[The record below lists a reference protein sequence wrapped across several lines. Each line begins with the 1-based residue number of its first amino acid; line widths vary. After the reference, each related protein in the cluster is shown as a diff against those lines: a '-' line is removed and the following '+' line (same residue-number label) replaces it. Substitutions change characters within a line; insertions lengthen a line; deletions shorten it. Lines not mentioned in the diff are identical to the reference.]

1 MINFLDLTGRIL
13 VSSLFIISATDKI
26 FNISGTME
34 WMESFGVPGIL
45 IYPTIVAEIIL
56 PIFVIVGYQARISA
70 GLLSMFCVITA
81 FLFHFDFSNQNQ
93 FISFLKNFALAGG
106 FLFIVVNG
114 TKDWAVDKE
123 KKICQAINKKTRDF
137 IRGFFKFNNFY
148 FLLKFITN

>member
-106 FLFIVVNG
+106 FLFIA
-114 TKDWAVDKE
+114 AVTV
-123 KKICQAINKKTRDF
+123 IIGILASRA
-137 IRGFFKFNNFY
+137 R
-148 FLLKFITN
+148 LLAPTH

>member
-45 IYPTIVAEIIL
+45 IYPNIVADIIL

-93 FISFLKNFALAGG
+93 FISFLKNFASS
-106 FLFIVVNG
+106 
-114 TKDWAVDKE
+114 
-123 KKICQAINKKTRDF
+123 
-137 IRGFFKFNNFY
+137 
-148 FLLKFITN
+148 